1 MISIKRKTFVL
12 IISYLCAAVLALGGY
27 SLAAYVNGTAYS
39 NTAKN
44 GYSHAFG
51 EVVSAVNDLD
61 ATLKKASLS
70 TGIAMTETVC
80 ARAYG
85 DCLAA
90 QMTMAALPFSTAEL
104 ERTAAF
110 LNKAGDFAAALCRT
124 APEKNGLTDSERQS
138 VAELS
143 KTASA
148 MAAQL
153 TELQSDVESGA
164 VIMDDPENAV
174 RGRSAEYKNAAKLS
188 AVMLGYEKDAGAD
201 TKLEYDGQYG
211 AAAVTIKQGDLI
223 DETTAKKK
231 AAKFL
236 GLEEERLKLKAVSQ
250 GGDIYFYYDVL
261 LPDTEAEL
269 VLTGDG
275 RAKSFSSSR
284 IVYTEGMGIDEARD
298 AAAKFLA
305 YRGYGNMTAVSSKK
319 SGGIAAFEFAAV
331 QNGAK
336 CLMDTVKIAIACDNG
351 GLYSFDASGYLSYN
365 KARTRPTRLISAA
378 AAEKALPGSVS
389 AGEGA
394 LAVILSPGGSE
405 KWCWEFACTDKN
417 GGGSLIYVDALT
429 GNQREIVLK

>member
-1 MISIKRKTFVL
+1 MISIKPKTFVL
-12 IISYLCAAVLALGGY
+12 IISYICAAVLALGGY

-70 TGIAMTETVC
+70 TGTAMTETVC

-90 QMTMAALPFSTAEL
+90 QMT
-104 ERTAAF
+104 
-110 LNKAGDFAAALCRT
+110 
-124 APEKNGLTDSERQS
+124 
-138 VAELS
+138 
-143 KTASA
+143 

-250 GGDIYFYYDVL
+250 GSDIYFYYDVL